1 MKKIILKLHAF
12 IAHPLAK
19 GSFIILVGSMVANVG
34 AYAYHVLVGRLL
46 GPVIYG
52 EFSAL
57 LSLFY
62 IINIGSGVVQTI
74 LAKFFSQ
81 LRARKLLEEV
91 PSLFWAA
98 FRYISLVSLIGFLV
112 AVVSSHALSEFLH
125 ISSSYFIWLYFLFVS
140 FIFSVINISIMQSF
154 QLFLASSVVTNI
166 GMLLRLVFGV
176 LGAPFGLIGVL
187 IGNIISNVISYGINF
202 VPIWG
207 LIRVKSKPLSITR
220 ADAADYSLP
229 TLLATLGT
237 IALYSQD
244 VLLVRHF
251 FSPYEAGIYASLAV
265 LGKVIFYTSAAL
277 GFVMFPMIV
286 EKKERK
292 ESYHGMVLSALGAVA
307 ALSSILTLGYF
318 IAPAFIVRIMYGTAF
333 DGAIPFM
340 GLFGIFITFFT
351 LVNLLITIFLAI
363 GRMRVWVI
371 TMGAAI
377 TQAIGL
383 WLFHASLYQV
393 IYINIAV
400 AFLTCMILLIYYR
413 YGKD

>member
-1 MKKIILKLHAF
+1 MNRFLQKIKDALM
-12 IAHPLAK
+12 HPLAK
-19 GSFIILVGSMVANVG
+19 GSLIILVGSMLANVG

-81 LRARKLLEEV
+81 LRARKLLQEV
-91 PSLFWAA
+91 PTLFWGA
-98 FRYISLVSLIGFLV
+98 FRYISVAVLIGMVF
-112 AVVSSHALSEFLH
+112 VVISANALGEFLH
-125 ISSSYFIWLYFLFVS
+125 ISSSYFIWLYFIFVS

-187 IGNIISNVISYGINF
+187 IGNIISNVISYVINF

-207 LIRVKSKPLSITR
+207 LIRVKSKPLSISK
-220 ADAADYSLP
+220 ADAAVYSVP

-244 VLLVRHF
+244 VLLVKHF
-251 FSPYEAGIYASLAV
+251 FSAYEAGIYASLAV

-292 ESYHGMVLSALGAVA
+292 ESYHGMVLSALGAVV

-318 IAPAFIVRIMYGTAF
+318 MAPAFIVRIMYGTAF

-351 LVNLLITIFLAI
+351 LVNLLTTIFLAI
-363 GRMRVWVI
+363 GRTRVWVI
-371 TMGAAI
+371 SMGGAL
-377 TQAIGL
+377 TQGVGL
-383 WLFHASLYQV
+383 WFFHASLYQV
-393 IYINIAV
+393 IHINIGVTFITLMA
-400 AFLTCMILLIYYR
+400 LLVYYR

>member
-1 MKKIILKLHAF
+1 
-12 IAHPLAK
+12 
-19 GSFIILVGSMVANVG
+19 
-34 AYAYHVLVGRLL
+34 
-46 GPVIYG
+46 
-52 EFSAL
+52 
-57 LSLFY
+57 
-62 IINIGSGVVQTI
+62 
-74 LAKFFSQ
+74 
-81 LRARKLLEEV
+81 
-91 PSLFWAA
+91 
-98 FRYISLVSLIGFLV
+98 
-112 AVVSSHALSEFLH
+112 
-125 ISSSYFIWLYFLFVS
+125 
-140 FIFSVINISIMQSF
+140 MQSF

-187 IGNIISNVISYGINF
+187 IGNIISNVISYVINF

-207 LIRVKSKPLSITR
+207 LIRVKSKPLSISK
-220 ADAADYSLP
+220 ADAAVYSVP

-244 VLLVRHF
+244 VLLVKHF
-251 FSPYEAGIYASLAV
+251 FSAYEAGIYASLAV

-292 ESYHGMVLSALGAVA
+292 ESYHGMVLSALGAVV

-318 IAPAFIVRIMYGTAF
+318 MAPAFIVRIMYGTAF

-351 LVNLLITIFLAI
+351 LVNLLTTIFLAI
-363 GRMRVWVI
+363 GRTRVWVI
-371 TMGAAI
+371 SMGGAL
-377 TQAIGL
+377 TQGVGL
-383 WLFHASLYQV
+383 WFFHASLYQV
-393 IYINIAV
+393 IHINIGVTFITLMA
-400 AFLTCMILLIYYR
+400 LLVYYR

>member
-1 MKKIILKLHAF
+1 MKTFFQRLQELST
-12 IAHPLAK
+12 HPLAK
-19 GSFIILVGSMVANVG
+19 GSLIILTGSMVANIG

-62 IINIGSGVVQTI
+62 IINIGSGVVQTV

-81 LRARKLLEEV
+81 LRARKLLQEV
-91 PSLFWAA
+91 PTLFWVA
-98 FRYISLVSLIGFLV
+98 FRYICAGSLIGLLIV
-112 AVVSSHALSEFLH
+112 IVSSHALGEFLH
-125 ISSSYFIWLYFLFVS
+125 ISSSYFIWLYFLLLS
-140 FIFSVINISIMQSF
+140 FTFSVINISIMQSF

-166 GMLLRLVFGV
+166 GMLLRLVFGI

-187 IGNIISNVISYGINF
+187 IGNIISNMISYGINF
-202 VPIWG
+202 VPILS
-207 LIRVKSKPLSITR
+207 LIRVKSKPLSITK
-220 ADAADYSLP
+220 ADAAVYSLP

-244 VLLVRHF
+244 VLLVKHF

-286 EKKERK
+286 EKKELKLSHHR
-292 ESYHGMVLSALGAVA
+292 MVFGALSGVAL
-307 ALSSILTLGYF
+307 LSSILTLGYF
-318 IAPAFIVRIMYGTAF
+318 LAPTFIVRIMYGTAF

-351 LVNLLITIFLAI
+351 LVNLLVTTFLAI
-363 GRMRVWVI
+363 EKTRVWMI
-371 TMGAAI
+371 SLGAAFV
-377 TQAIGL
+377 QAVGI
-383 WLFHASLYQV
+383 WFFHSSLYEV

-400 AFLTCMILLIYYR
+400 TCTAFAVLLIYYR

>member
-1 MKKIILKLHAF
+1 MSSRLSWLNFFTTSCKKTF
-12 IAHPLAK
+12 R
-19 GSFIILVGSMVANVG
+19 GS
-34 AYAYHVLVGRLL
+34 
-46 GPVIYG
+46 
-52 EFSAL
+52 
-57 LSLFY
+57 
-62 IINIGSGVVQTI
+62 
-74 LAKFFSQ
+74 SQ
-81 LRARKLLEEV
+81 
-91 PSLFWAA
+91 SFWAA

-286 EKKERK
+286 EKKSVK
-292 ESYHGMVLSALGAVA
+292 NPTMV
-307 ALSSILTLGYF
+307 
-318 IAPAFIVRIMYGTAF
+318 
-333 DGAIPFM
+333 
-340 GLFGIFITFFT
+340 
-351 LVNLLITIFLAI
+351 
-363 GRMRVWVI
+363 W
-371 TMGAAI
+371 
-377 TQAIGL
+377 
-383 WLFHASLYQV
+383 
-393 IYINIAV
+393 
-400 AFLTCMILLIYYR
+400 C
-413 YGKD
+413 

>member
-112 AVVSSHALSEFLH
+112 AVVSANALAEFLH
-125 ISSSYFIWLYFLFVS
+125 ISSSYFIWLYFIFVS
-140 FIFSVINISIMQSF
+140 FIFSVINISILQSF

-187 IGNIISNVISYGINF
+187 IGNIISNVISYVINF

-207 LIRVKSKPLSITR
+207 LIRVKSKPLSITK
-220 ADAADYSLP
+220 ADAAVYSLP
-229 TLLATLGT
+229 MLLATLGT

-244 VLLVRHF
+244 VLLVKHF

-265 LGKVIFYTSAAL
+265 LGKVIFYASSAL
-277 GFVMFPMIV
+277 GFVIFPMIV

-351 LVNLLITIFLAI
+351 LVNLLTTIFLAI
-363 GRMRVWVI
+363 GRTRVWVI
-371 TMGAAI
+371 TLGA
-377 TQAIGL
+377 TVSQSIGL
-383 WLFHASLYQV
+383 WFFHSSLNQV
-393 IYINIAV
+393 IYINIGV
-400 AFLTCMILLIYYR
+400 TFITCVILLIYYR
-413 YGKD
+413 YGKE

>member
-1 MKKIILKLHAF
+1 MLT
-12 IAHPLAK
+12 HPLAK

-81 LRARKLLEEV
+81 LRAKKLLEEV
-91 PSLFWAA
+91 PSLFWVA
-98 FRYISLVSLIGFLV
+98 FRYISIATLIGTVF
-112 AVVSSHALSEFLH
+112 AVISATALGKFLH
-125 ISSSYFIWLYFLFVS
+125 ISSSYFIWLYFIFVS
-140 FIFSVINISIMQSF
+140 FIFSVINLSIMQSF
-154 QLFLASSVVTNI
+154 QLFLASSIVTNI

-176 LGAPFGLIGVL
+176 FGASFGLIGVL
-187 IGNIISNVISYGINF
+187 IGNIISNVITYVINF

-207 LIRVKSKPLSITR
+207 LIRTTSKPLSITKS
-220 ADAADYSLP
+220 DAAGYSFP

-244 VLLVRHF
+244 VLLVKHF
-251 FSPYEAGIYASLAV
+251 FPAYDAGIYASLAV
-265 LGKVIFYTSAAL
+265 LGKVIFYASSAL
-277 GFVMFPMIV
+277 GFVIFPMIV
-286 EKKERK
+286 EKKELK
-292 ESYHGMVLSALGAVA
+292 KSHHGMVFAALVGVT

-318 IAPAFIVRIMYGTAF
+318 IAPSFIVRIMYGTAF
-333 DGAIPFM
+333 DGAIPYM

-351 LVNLLITIFLAI
+351 LVNLFTTIFLAI
-363 GRMRVWVI
+363 GRTRIWMI
-371 TMGAAI
+371 TMAAALS
-377 TQAIGL
+377 QGIGL
-383 WLFHASLYQV
+383 WFYHSSLYQV
-393 IYINIAV
+393 IYINIGV
-400 AFLTCMILLIYYR
+400 AFITSLILLIYYR

>member
-1 MKKIILKLHAF
+1 MNRLFQKIRQMLT
-12 IAHPLAK
+12 HPLAK

-91 PSLFWAA
+91 PTLFWAA
-98 FRYISLVSLIGFLV
+98 FRYICAGSLIGLLLV
-112 AVVSSHALSEFLH
+112 IVSSNALGEFLH
-125 ISSSYFIWLYFLFVS
+125 ISSSYFLWLYFLFVT

-166 GMLLRLVFGV
+166 GVLLRLVFGV

-187 IGNIISNVISYGINF
+187 IGNIISNVISYVINF
-202 VPIWG
+202 VPIWS

-220 ADAADYSLP
+220 ADAAIYSLP

-244 VLLVRHF
+244 VLLVKHF
-251 FSPYEAGIYASLAV
+251 FSAHEAGIYASLSV
-265 LGKVIFYTSAAL
+265 LGKVIFYASSAL
-277 GFVMFPMIV
+277 GFVIFPMLV
-286 EKKERK
+286 EKKELK
-292 ESYHGMVLSALGAVA
+292 KSHQGMVFAALGGVA
-307 ALSSILTLGYF
+307 ALSGILTLGYF
-318 IAPAFIVRIMYGTAF
+318 LAPSFIVRIMYGTAF
-333 DGAIPFM
+333 DGAIPYM

-351 LVNLLITIFLAI
+351 LVNLLTAIFLAI
-363 GRMRVWVI
+363 GRTRVWVI
-371 TMGAAI
+371 TLGA
-377 TQAIGL
+377 TVSQGIGL
-383 WLFHASLYQV
+383 WLFHSSLYQV